1 MYDTMAWPST
11 WAAPDER
18 MLQCA
23 LWAMATTHF
32 ARAAGDRAAVGT
44 PGAWTRRRDELLA
57 TLRQMIGPFP
67 ERTPFKAR
75 VTGRLDKERYAIEKV
90 LFESRPHFYVTASLY
105 LPRTA
110 GRAEG

>member
-1 MYDTMAWPST
+1 MAWPST

-23 LWAMATTHF
+23 LWALTTTHF

-75 VTGRLDKERYAIEKV
+75 VTGRLDKERYAIC
-90 LFESRPHFYVTASLY
+90 LASSLSTTCPTWPLPSR
-105 LPRTA
+105 
-110 GRAEG
+110 RAI